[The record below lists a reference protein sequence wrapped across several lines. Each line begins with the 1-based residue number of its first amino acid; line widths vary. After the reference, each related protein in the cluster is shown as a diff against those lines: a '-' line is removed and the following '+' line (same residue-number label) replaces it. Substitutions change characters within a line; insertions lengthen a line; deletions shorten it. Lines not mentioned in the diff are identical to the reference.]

1 MRSIDS
7 AAFIVMES
15 SKILTRFTLHMK
27 SKFALSLVAAAL
39 LLAAACSSSSASSGP
54 RAQLIEPDL
63 GIRQLVGPAEL
74 GFPQGPMEVKYQF
87 VVKNNSSEPLT
98 LRRVQVATSNPAGG
112 AYTVRQRDYYLNQ
125 TIAANTTGA
134 VEVWV
139 RAYGWGRSMR
149 EAEPVTLKGVAYFDT
164 PVGYLNKVFIAE
176 LGQYP
181 GQND

>member
-1 MRSIDS
+1 
-7 AAFIVMES
+7 
-15 SKILTRFTLHMK
+15 MK
-27 SKFALSLVAAAL
+27 HKAALSLLAAL
-39 LLAAACSSSSASSGP
+39 IVTAACSSSISSGP
-54 RAQLIEPDL
+54 HAQLIEPEL
-63 GIRQLVGPAEL
+63 GVRQLVGPAEL

-98 LRRVQVATSNPAGG
+98 LRRVQVSTVNPAGG
-112 AYTVRQRDYYLNQ
+112 AYSVRQRDYYMKQ
-125 TIAANTTGA
+125 TIAPNTVGA

-139 RAYGWGRSMR
+139 RAYGWGRGLR

-164 PVGYLNKVFIAE
+164 PVGYLNKVFVRE